1 MKKSELVFI
10 RGEYKTDVTEVQFNP
25 EKQKYLVDFGKGKT
39 YPYNKENCAIVA
51 GEIIEVPD
59 DSVVYVNGTKL
70 ETYDSIYKF
79 RFDNND
85 YFKVYIGDDDCIICT
100 KKDFEIRKSVLLQKE
115 AGDIFEYL
123 KELSGLS
130 KLKKNNEIL
139 LQKYAEKITE
149 VSEERLLSKYLTRNG
164 SFDEN
169 NKQQS
174 LVFPFGCNNSQMEA
188 VEKALS
194 HSMSVIEGPPGT
206 GKTQTILNIIANVLT
221 QGKTVLIV
229 SNNNTAVENIKEKLA
244 LDKYKLDFFVAQLG
258 SSNKKTEFVAC
269 QTETYPDFDGWE
281 IESDKYIALNEE
293 LSHLTA
299 TVKATFDKKE
309 HLSLLRQE
317 LSEVDLEWNHF
328 KDSVTLSGDFL
339 WKKKIKRKM
348 NSKKWLELWK
358 SIEDALTLSRIGF
371 LFKAQA
377 LFKFGIVD
385 WNFYENTDL
394 KMLDEVKSLFY
405 QARIIELEEQIC
417 SLETSLEKYGKEEQD
432 RYTDVSMLL
441 FKSYLQKKYKNKQS
455 RRIFEEEELKGS
467 KSTEKEFLREYP
479 VVLSST
485 FSATIALGKDVL
497 FDYVIMDE
505 ASQVDIVT
513 GALSLY
519 CAKNA
524 VIVGDTKQLPH
535 VVTDDTR
542 GKYEEI
548 FNRYSIDEAYQY
560 TNSFLASIL
569 ELFPDVPKTLL
580 REHYRCHPKI
590 INYCNK
596 KFYNNQLIIMT
607 KDNGEDNVLQVIKG
621 VPGNHK
627 RYGTSQRQIDI
638 IKKEIIPLLDVDEEV
653 VGIAAPY
660 NGQTDELNKQVSSYY
675 SATIHKFQGRE
686 KDVMIV
692 STVDD
697 KISDFVDAPSL
708 VNVAVARAVKRLILV
723 VTGNEQT
730 KRGNI
735 TDLVEYIQYNNFD
748 VRESK
753 IRSVF
758 DYLYTQYSNE
768 LKEKLKDSRDDIEHN
783 SEKLLDLLLTDIL
796 SREEFQSYTH
806 MHQYLLRD
814 LIPDNEVLSK
824 DELRYARNE
833 NTHVDFLLY
842 SKISKKPILAI
853 EVDGYEFHKEG
864 TKQHERDKIKNSIF
878 EKIGLPYLRLGT
890 QESGEEERIISALNE
905 IQTDYDASKYRKIK
919 I

>member
-10 RGEYKTDVTEVQFNP
+10 KGEYKTDVREVQFDP
-25 EKQKYLVDFGKGKT
+25 EKQKYLVDFGNGKK
-39 YPYNKENCAIVA
+39 YPYNKENCAIVS
-51 GEIIEVPD
+51 GKIIEVTD
-59 DSVVYVNGTKL
+59 DSVVYVKGTKL
-70 ETYDSIYKF
+70 EIYDSIYKF
-79 RFDNND
+79 TFDDKD
-85 YFKVYIGDDDCIICT
+85 YFKVNFGDECIICT

-115 AGDIFEYL
+115 AGKVFEYL
-123 KELSGLS
+123 KELSGL
-130 KLKKNNEIL
+130 NELGENTSIL
-139 LQKYAEKITE
+139 QGHVKKITE
-149 VSEERLLSKYLTRNG
+149 VTRERLLSQYLTRNG
-164 SFDEN
+164 SFDKN
-169 NKQQS
+169 NKQQN

-206 GKTQTILNIIANVLT
+206 GKTQTILNIVANILT

-229 SNNNTAVENIKEKLA
+229 SNNNAAVENIKEKLA
-244 LDKYKLDFFVAQLG
+244 SDKYKLDFFVAQLG
-258 SSNKKTEFVAC
+258 SSDKKTEFASC
-269 QTETYPDFDGWE
+269 QTGLYPDLDNWE
-281 IESDKYIALNEE
+281 IESDKYNALKEE
-293 LSHLTA
+293 LSYLTA
-299 TVKATFDKKE
+299 TVKDTFDKKE

-328 KDSVTLSGDFL
+328 KDSITLSGDLL

-348 NSKKWLELWK
+348 NSKKWLELW
-358 SIEDALTLSRIGF
+358 SAVEDSFTLSRIGF
-371 LFKAQA
+371 IFKIRA
-377 LFKFGIVD
+377 LFKYGIID
-385 WNFYENTDL
+385 WNFYENADL
-394 KMLDEVKSLFY
+394 KLLDEVKSLFY
-405 QARIIELEEQIC
+405 RSRISELEEQI
-417 SLETSLEKYGKEEQD
+417 SFLEKSLEKSGEEEQD

-441 FKSYLQKKYKNKQS
+441 FKCYLQKKYKNKQS
-455 RRIFEEEELKGS
+455 RRIFQKDELEKA
-467 KSTEKEFLREYP
+467 KNIEKEFLREYP

-485 FSATIALGKDVL
+485 FSATIAIGKDAL

-505 ASQVDIVT
+505 ASQADIVT

-535 VVTDDTR
+535 VVTNNTR
-542 GKYEEI
+542 SKYEEI
-548 FNRYSIDEAYQY
+548 FNRYNIDEAYQY

-569 ELFPDVPKTLL
+569 KLFPDVPKTLL

-596 KFYNNQLIIMT
+596 KFYNDQLIIMT

-638 IKKEIIPLLDVDEEV
+638 IKKEIIPLLYVDEEV

-660 NGQTDELNKQVSSYY
+660 NGQTDQLNKQVDSYY
-675 SATIHKFQGRE
+675 SATVHKFQGRE

-692 STVDD
+692 SAVDD
-697 KISDFVDAPSL
+697 EISDFVDAPSL
-708 VNVAVARAVKRLILV
+708 VNVAVSRAVKRLILV

-768 LKEKLKDSRDDIEHN
+768 LKEKLKDSRNDIEHN

-796 SREEFQSYTH
+796 SREEFQSYTYK
-806 MHQYLLRD
+806 HQYSLRD
-814 LIPDNEVLSK
+814 LIPDNGDLSE

-833 NTHVDFLLY
+833 NTHIDFLLY
-842 SKISKKPILAI
+842 SKVSKKPILAI

-864 TKQHERDKIKNSIF
+864 TKQHERDKLKNSIF

-905 IQTDYDASKYRKIK
+905 IQTAYDASKFQEIK
-919 I
+919 F

>member
-10 RGEYKTDVTEVQFNP
+10 RGEYKADATGVQFNP
-25 EKQKYLVDFGKGKT
+25 EKQKYLVDFGKGKK
-39 YPYNKENCAIVA
+39 YPYNKENCVIVS
-51 GEIIEVPD
+51 GDIIEVTD

-70 ETYDSIYKF
+70 ETYDSLYKF
-79 RFDNND
+79 RFDNKD

-123 KELSGLS
+123 KELSGL
-130 KLKKNNEIL
+130 NELGDDTSIL
-139 LQKYAEKITE
+139 QGYAERITE
-149 VSEERLLSKYLTRNG
+149 VTKERLLSKYLTRNS
-164 SFDEN
+164 SFDKD
-169 NKQQS
+169 NKQR
-174 LVFPFGCNNSQMEA
+174 LIFPFGCNNSQMEA

-229 SNNNTAVENIKEKLA
+229 SNNNAAVENIKEKLA
-244 LDKYKLDFFVAQLG
+244 SDKYKLDFFVAQLG
-258 SSNKKTEFVAC
+258 SSNKKNEFVSC
-269 QTETYPDFDGWE
+269 QTELYPDFDGWE
-281 IESDKYIALNEE
+281 IKSDEYNALKEE
-293 LSHLTA
+293 LSYLTT
-299 TVKATFDKKE
+299 TVKDTFDKKE

-317 LSEVDLEWNHF
+317 LSEVGLEWNHF
-328 KDSVTLSGDFL
+328 KDSITLSGNLL

-348 NSKKWLELWK
+348 NSKKWLELW
-358 SIEDALTLSRIGF
+358 SSVEDSLTLSRIGF
-371 LFKAQA
+371 IFKIRA
-377 LFKFGIVD
+377 LFKYGIID

-405 QARIIELEEQIC
+405 QSRISELEEQIS
-417 SLETSLEKYGKEEQD
+417 SLEASLEKVGKEELD
-432 RYTDVSMLL
+432 RYTDISMLI
-441 FKSYLQKKYKNKQS
+441 FKEYLQKKYKNQKK
-455 RRIFEEEELKGS
+455 RRTFEEEEFKNPRDI
-467 KSTEKEFLREYP
+467 EKAFLQEYP

-485 FSATIALGKDVL
+485 FSATNTLGKDVL

-535 VVTDDTR
+535 VVTNNTR
-542 GKYEEI
+542 SKYEEI

-569 ELFPDVPKTLL
+569 KLFPDVPKTLL

-596 KFYNNQLIIMT
+596 KFYDDQLIIMT
-607 KDNGEDNVLQVIKG
+607 KDNGEDDVLQVLKG

-627 RYGTSQRQIDI
+627 RYGTSQRQIDM
-638 IKKEIIPLLDVDEEV
+638 IKKEIIPFLGVDEDE
-653 VGIAAPY
+653 VGIASPY
-660 NGQTDELNKQVSSYY
+660 KNQTKELNKQVDSYY
-675 SATIHKFQGRE
+675 AATVHKFQGRE

-697 KISDFVDAPSL
+697 EISL
-708 VNVAVARAVKRLILV
+708 VNVAVSRAVKRLILV

-806 MHQYLLRD
+806 MHQYSLRD

-905 IQTDYDASKYRKIK
+905 IQTDYDASKYREIK

>member
-1 MKKSELVFI
+1 MEKSELVFI
-10 RGEYKTDVTEVQFNP
+10 RGEYKTDVKEVQFNP
-25 EKQKYLVDFGKGKT
+25 EKQKYLVDFGNGKK
-39 YPYNKENCAIVA
+39 YPYKKENCAIVA
-51 GEIIEVPD
+51 GEIVEVTD
-59 DSVVYVNGTKL
+59 DSVVYVENTKL

-79 RFDNND
+79 TFDEED
-85 YFKVYIGDDDCIICT
+85 YFKVNFGDECTIYT
-100 KKDFEIRKSVLLQKE
+100 KKDFEVRTSVLLQKG
-115 AGDIFEYL
+115 AGHVFEYL
-123 KELSGLS
+123 KELSGL
-130 KLKKNNEIL
+130 NELGDDTSIL
-139 LQKYAEKITE
+139 QGYAERITE
-149 VSEERLLSKYLTRNG
+149 VTKDRLLSKYLTRNS
-164 SFDEN
+164 SFEKD

-174 LVFPFGCNNSQMEA
+174 LIFPFGCNNSQMEA

-221 QGKTVLIV
+221 QDKTVLIV
-229 SNNNTAVENIKEKLA
+229 SNNNAAVENIKEKLA
-244 LDKYKLDFFVAQLG
+244 SDKYKLDFFVAQLG
-258 SSNKKTEFVAC
+258 SSNKKTEFVSC
-269 QTETYPDFDGWE
+269 QTGLYPDFDGWE
-281 IESDKYIALNEE
+281 IKRDENNALKEE
-293 LSHLTA
+293 LSYLTA
-299 TVKATFDKKE
+299 TVKDTFDKKE

-317 LSEVDLEWNHF
+317 LSEVDLEWIHF
-328 KDSVTLSGDFL
+328 KESLTVSGKLS
-339 WKKKIKRKM
+339 WENKVKRKM
-348 NSKKWLELWK
+348 NSKKWLELW
-358 SIEDALTLSRIGF
+358 SSVEDSLALSRIGF
-371 LFKAQA
+371 IFKIQA
-377 LFKFGIVD
+377 LFKFGIID
-385 WNFYENTDL
+385 WNFFENADL
-394 KMLDEVKSLFY
+394 KILDEVKGLFY
-405 QARIIELEEQIC
+405 QSRISELEEQIS
-417 SLETSLEKYGKEEQD
+417 SLEASLEEVGKEELD
-432 RYTDVSMLL
+432 SYTDISMLI
-441 FKSYLQKKYKNKQS
+441 FKDYLQKKYKNQKK
-455 RRIFEEEELKGS
+455 RRTFEEEDFKHPRDI
-467 KSTEKEFLREYP
+467 EKEFLQEYP
-479 VVLSST
+479 GVLSST
-485 FSATIALGKDVL
+485 FSATNTLGKDVL

-505 ASQVDIVT
+505 ASQADIVT
-513 GALSLY
+513 GSLSLY

-524 VIVGDTKQLPH
+524 VIVGDTKQLSH

-548 FNRYSIDEAYQY
+548 FNRYNIDEAYQY
-560 TNSFLASIL
+560 TNSFLTSIL
-569 ELFPDVPKTLL
+569 KLFPDVPKTLL

-596 KFYNNQLIIMT
+596 KFYNDQLIIMT

-660 NGQTDELNKQVSSYY
+660 NGQTDQLNKQVESYY
-675 SATIHKFQGRE
+675 SATVHKFQGRE

-697 KISDFVDAPSL
+697 EISDFVDDPSL
-708 VNVAVARAVKRLILV
+708 VNVAVSRAVKRLILV

-768 LKEKLKDSRDDIEHN
+768 LKEKLKDSRNDIEHN

-796 SREEFQSYTH
+796 SREEFQSYTYK
-806 MHQYLLRD
+806 HQYSLRD
-814 LIPDNEVLSK
+814 LIPDSEDITE

-853 EVDGYEFHKEG
+853 EVDGYEFHKKG
-864 TKQHERDKIKNSIF
+864 TKQHERDKLKNSIF
-878 EKIGLPYLRLGT
+878 DKIGLPYLRLGT
-890 QESGEEERIISALNE
+890 QESGEEERIVSALTE
-905 IQTDYDASKYRKIK
+905 IQTAYDASKFKEIK
-919 I
+919 F

>member
-10 RGEYKTDVTEVQFNP
+10 KGEYKTDVREVQFDP
-25 EKQKYLVDFGKGKT
+25 EKQKYLVDFGNGKK
-39 YPYNKENCAIVA
+39 YPYNKENCAIVS
-51 GEIIEVPD
+51 GKIIEVTD
-59 DSVVYVNGTKL
+59 DSVVYVKGTKL
-70 ETYDSIYKF
+70 EIYDSIYKF
-79 RFDNND
+79 TFDDKD
-85 YFKVYIGDDDCIICT
+85 YFKVNFGDECIICT

-115 AGDIFEYL
+115 AGKVFEYL
-123 KELSGLS
+123 KELSGL
-130 KLKKNNEIL
+130 NELGENTSIL
-139 LQKYAEKITE
+139 QGHVKKITE
-149 VSEERLLSKYLTRNG
+149 VTRERLLSQYLTRNG
-164 SFDEN
+164 SFDKN
-169 NKQQS
+169 NKQQN

-206 GKTQTILNIIANVLT
+206 GKTQTILNIVANILT

-229 SNNNTAVENIKEKLA
+229 SNNNAAVENIKEKLA
-244 LDKYKLDFFVAQLG
+244 SDKYKLDFFVAQLG
-258 SSNKKTEFVAC
+258 SSNKKTEFVSC
-269 QTETYPDFDGWE
+269 QTGLYPDFDGWE
-281 IESDKYIALNEE
+281 IKRDEYNTLKEE
-293 LSHLTA
+293 LSYLTT
-299 TVKATFDKKE
+299 TVKDTFDKKE

-328 KDSVTLSGDFL
+328 KDSITLSGDLL

-348 NSKKWLELWK
+348 NSKKWLELW
-358 SIEDALTLSRIGF
+358 SAVEDSFTLSRIGF
-371 LFKAQA
+371 IFKIRA
-377 LFKFGIVD
+377 LFKYGIID
-385 WNFYENTDL
+385 WNFYENADL
-394 KMLDEVKSLFY
+394 KLLDEVKSLFY
-405 QARIIELEEQIC
+405 RSRISELEEQI
-417 SLETSLEKYGKEEQD
+417 SFLEKSLEKSGEEEQD

-441 FKSYLQKKYKNKQS
+441 FKCYLQKKYKNKQS
-455 RRIFEEEELKGS
+455 RRIFQKDELEKA
-467 KSTEKEFLREYP
+467 KNIEKEFLREYP

-485 FSATIALGKDVL
+485 FSATIAIGKDAL

-505 ASQVDIVT
+505 ASQADIVT

-535 VVTDDTR
+535 VVTNNTR
-542 GKYEEI
+542 SKYEEI
-548 FNRYSIDEAYQY
+548 FNRYNIDEAYQY

-569 ELFPDVPKTLL
+569 KLFPDVPKTLL

-596 KFYNNQLIIMT
+596 KFYNDQLIIMT

-638 IKKEIIPLLDVDEEV
+638 IKKEIIPLLYVDEEV

-660 NGQTDELNKQVSSYY
+660 NGQTDQLNKQVDSYY
-675 SATIHKFQGRE
+675 SATVHKFQGRE

-697 KISDFVDAPSL
+697 EISDFVDAPSL
-708 VNVAVARAVKRLILV
+708 VNVAVSRAVKRLILV

-768 LKEKLKDSRDDIEHN
+768 LKEKLKDSRNDIEHN

-796 SREEFQSYTH
+796 SREEFQSYTYK
-806 MHQYLLRD
+806 HQYSLRD
-814 LIPDNEVLSK
+814 LIPDNGDLSE

-833 NTHVDFLLY
+833 NTHIDFLLY
-842 SKISKKPILAI
+842 SKVSKKPILAI

-864 TKQHERDKIKNSIF
+864 TKQHERDKLKNSIF

-890 QESGEEERIISALNE
+890 QESGEEERIVSALNE
-905 IQTDYDASKYRKIK
+905 IQTAYDASKFQEIK
-919 I
+919 F